1 MAKLKSLRSDQLRKR
16 CSLAGLR
23 FKTTE
28 RLKPIHDCASQP
40 RVEKAFD
47 YALKN
52 RHRGYNVFA
61 MGSRELE
68 IDRVVGCLIDAE
80 ANERPTVPDDWIY
93 VHNFEDP
100 RRPRALHLP
109 AGRGRQFA
117 ADVETLIEDL
127 ATAIPASLDSDE
139 YRGRLKELED
149 EFERRHESALELLKL
164 RVGKSGFLLIQSP
177 GGITI
182 APAKDGTVM
191 GEDQLKK
198 LSKKELV
205 QLNEKLEAY
214 QEELQKIVQEVPRW
228 RKEYSQSLK
237 GLNRDVGANAVSTFV
252 TELLQNYLD
261 LPDIVE
267 HVETIAVEVLENI
280 HLFGDPR
287 SELPAIIPGIQMP
300 GPSEEGDRFLPFRVN
315 LFVDNSGSE
324 HAPIIRETNP
334 NFVNLNGRIEH
345 SNDMGALI
353 TDFTLMKAGAL
364 HRANGGYL
372 VIDARSLLLEP
383 YAWESLK
390 RALKVSS
397 LRLESLGQAYG
408 LISMVSLEPEPI
420 PLDVKVVLVGDRG
433 LYHLLQRHD
442 PEFSSLFRVVADF
455 DEDLEWTPINQ
466 RVFTRRLATLLKRDK
481 LLPLDAPAVAR
492 VIEEAARH
500 ASDSGKLTL
509 HSETVSTLL
518 HEADFLVREDGRD
531 LVGVEDIVA
540 AVAASEERGERIPSL
555 VYDGIEEKTVLV
567 DTEGSAVGQVNGLS
581 VLGLGG
587 QRFGQPSRIT
597 ARARAGA
604 GGIVDIEREVDLG
617 GAIHSKGVM
626 ILTGYLLGQFLP
638 DERLSLS
645 ARIAFEQSYG
655 GVDGDSASSA
665 ELYALLSAISG
676 IPLRQDVAVTGSM
689 NQHGQV
695 QAIGGVNE
703 KIEGF
708 FEVCRRRGLTGTQGV
723 LIPEANVRHLMLRAE
738 VVEACERGDFHV
750 YPVARVEDGIEFL
763 TGIVAGSRGKAGC
776 FPKSS
781 VFGQVEEVLG
791 KFSKLLHSKNSEA
804 TK

>member
-1 MAKLKSLRSDQLRKR
+1 
-16 CSLAGLR
+16 
-23 FKTTE
+23 
-28 RLKPIHDCASQP
+28 LKPIHDCASQP
-40 RVEKAFD
+40 RVERAFD

-100 RRPRALHLP
+100 RRPCALRLP
-109 AGRGRQFA
+109 TGRGRQFA
-117 ADVETLIEDL
+117 ADVKTLIEDL
-127 ATAIPASLDSDE
+127 AGAIPVSLESDE
-139 YRGRLKELED
+139 YRLRLKELEG
-149 EFERRHESALELLKL
+149 EFERRNESALELLK
-164 RVGKSGFLLIQSP
+164 VKVKESGLLLIRSP

-182 APAKDGTVM
+182 APAKDGKVLD
-191 GEDQLKK
+191 EDELEK
-198 LSKKELV
+198 LGKEELV
-205 QLNEKLEAY
+205 QLNEKLEVY
-214 QEELQKIVQEVPRW
+214 QEELQEIVQEVPRW

-237 GLNRDVGANAVSTFV
+237 ALNRDVAADAVGMFV
-252 TELLQNYLD
+252 SELLQNYLD

-267 HVETIAVEVLENI
+267 HIETLAVEILENI
-280 HLFGDPR
+280 HLFGDPQ
-287 SELPAIIPGIQMP
+287 SELPVLVPGVQIVS
-300 GPSEEGDRFLPFRVN
+300 PSEDGDPFLPFRVN
-315 LFVDNSGSE
+315 VFVDNFGAE
-324 HAPIIRETNP
+324 HAPVIRENNP

-345 SNDMGALI
+345 TNDMGALS
-353 TDFTLMKAGAL
+353 TDFTMMKAGAL
-364 HRANGGYL
+364 HRANGGYV

-390 RALKVSS
+390 RALKASS

-408 LISMVSLEPEPI
+408 LVSMVSLEPEPI

-433 LYHLLQRHD
+433 LYYLLQRHD

-531 LVGVEDIVA
+531 LVGLEDIE
-540 AVAASEERGERIPSL
+540 ASLGAREERNERIPSL
-555 VYDGIEEKTVLV
+555 VYDGIEEETVLV
-567 DTEGSAVGQVNGLS
+567 DTEGTVVGQVNGLS
-581 VLGLGG
+581 VLGLGD
-587 QRFGQPSRIT
+587 RIFGQPSRIT

-676 IPLRQDVAVTGSM
+676 VPLRQDVAVTGSM

-695 QAIGGVNE
+695 QTIGGVNE

-708 FEVCRRRGLTGTQGV
+708 YEVCRRRGLTGTQGV
-723 LIPEANVRHLMLRAE
+723 LIPEANVKHLMLRPE
-738 VVEACERGDFHV
+738 VVKACERGDFYV
-750 YPVARVEDGIEFL
+750 YPVARVEDGIELL
-763 TGIVAGSRGKAGC
+763 TGIVAGSRGKAGG
-776 FPKSS
+776 FPKTS
-781 VFGQVEEVLG
+781 VFGQVEEVLE
-791 KFSKLLHSKNSEA
+791 KFSKLLHSKSTDA
-804 TK
+804 TKETTEQEVV